1 MTGFT
6 FRVWTWNHTK
16 GRGGIG
22 LDHVVGVHGGI
33 DLELLHMR
41 LGHPGSYGST
51 VFGSLAKA
59 GALKRGNLLQAENA
73 CLSYG
78 IVPLEGRCVLSHTPN
93 PNSFYQ

>member
-1 MTGFT
+1 M
-6 FRVWTWNHTK
+6 
-16 GRGGIG
+16 G

-59 GALKRGNLLQAENA
+59 GFKALKRG
-73 CLSYG
+73 
-78 IVPLEGRCVLSHTPN
+78 
-93 PNSFYQ
+93 

>member
-1 MTGFT
+1 MNLYYDHKEELGM
-6 FRVWTWNHTK
+6 
-16 GRGGIG
+16 G

-59 GALKRGNLLQAENA
+59 GFKALKRG
-73 CLSYG
+73 
-78 IVPLEGRCVLSHTPN
+78 
-93 PNSFYQ
+93 